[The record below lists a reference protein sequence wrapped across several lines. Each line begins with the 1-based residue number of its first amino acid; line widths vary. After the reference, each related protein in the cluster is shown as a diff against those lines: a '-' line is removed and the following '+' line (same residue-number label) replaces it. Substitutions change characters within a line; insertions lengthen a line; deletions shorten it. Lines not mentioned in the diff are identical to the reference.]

1 MVHETDFD
9 WPFAGLDLWVHPVFF
24 SLAADS
30 LGDGVS
36 FPSRLQPIV
45 SYDTMGNTPRSDAHT
60 HSPPFPVA
68 CFPPLAHSPAGSQY
82 LCLLPFCC
90 SLPCLVLT
98 SLLLLTSQY
107 LCLLPFCCSLPC
119 LVLTSLLLL
128 TSLLM
133 LTSLSCAY
141 FPSVAHFPS
150 YAYFPVLCLLPFC
163 CSLPC
168 RAQVPLLLPQLFHF
182 PLACFWCLTV
192 CGCLLAK
199 S

>member
-1 MVHETDFD
+1 M
-9 WPFAGLDLWVHPVFF
+9 FF

-98 SLLLLTSQY
+98 SLLLLTS
-107 LCLLPFCCSLPC
+107 
-119 LVLTSLLLL
+119 
-128 TSLLM
+128 
-133 LTSLSCAY
+133 LSCAY

-168 RAQVPLLLPQLFHF
+168 RAQVPLLLPQLFYF

>member
-98 SLLLLTSQY
+98 SLLLLTS
-107 LCLLPFCCSLPC
+107 
-119 LVLTSLLLL
+119 
-128 TSLLM
+128 
-133 LTSLSCAY
+133 LSCAY

-163 CSLPC
+163 CSLPFLC
-168 RAQVPLLLPQLFHF
+168 LLPCLVLTSLLLLTSLSCASPFVAPPTLPFSFGLFLVPDCVWLF
-182 PLACFWCLTV
+182 VSQVIKCCFL
-192 CGCLLAK
+192 
-199 S
+199 

>member
-1 MVHETDFD
+1 M
-9 WPFAGLDLWVHPVFF
+9 FF

-98 SLLLLTSQY
+98 SLLLI
-107 LCLLPFCCSLPC
+107 
-119 LVLTSLLLL
+119 TSLLLL
-128 TSLLM
+128 PSLLM

-141 FPSVAHFPS
+141 FPSVAHFPVMRKS
-150 YAYFPVLCLLPFC
+150 LC
-163 CSLPC
+163 CSPNSFIFLWLVFG
-168 RAQVPLLLPQLFHF
+168 A
-182 PLACFWCLTV
+182 
-192 CGCLLAK
+192 
-199 S
+199 